1 MKIELERH
9 QLISLML
16 ACDAA
21 DSCSSPDTKKWKKL
35 HVQLMHVL
43 LEYDSDIDSAANAGV
58 RSRKVYKL
66 ERGEQ
71 YD

>member
-9 QLISLML
+9 HLISLIL
-16 ACDAA
+16 ACSAA
-21 DSCSSPDTKKWKKL
+21 DSCSPDIKKWKKV
-35 HVQLMHVL
+35 HDQLMHVL